1 MKPIEVAVIGTGW
14 CGGIRAE
21 TLAAHP
27 LVKALHLAETNA
39 DRLSTLGKKLKA
51 QSATADYRELLSNKS
66 IEAVYISATP
76 ETTHYPIAR
85 DCLAAGKHV
94 FLEKPIALALE
105 EADELIEIHKQEQ
118 LKFTIGYSQRFNPKF
133 AYVRKCIRDGT
144 IGKPVSALVS
154 RHITRGLGKKISG
167 RVRLSPAAMESTHD
181 LDFLLWCLEPAKP
194 VRVYSQQNF
203 GTMQESSGQP
213 IPDTQWITV
222 TLDSGLTFVCGGG
235 WTLPPGY
242 PNFSTTW
249 IEMIGTEG
257 AILLD
262 DSHRDVVLNT
272 MKSGMQLPMSTM
284 PGEFVEHTYAGA
296 MAPETVHFLE
306 VCVHDR
312 PVLVTPEHAR
322 MVMQVYIAADLSAG
336 RDAAVDIPW
345 PEKTR
350 SGSAS
355 RSSARAA

>member
-27 LVKALHLAETNA
+27 LVKALHLAEINRV
-39 DRLSTLGKKLKA
+39 RLEELKTKTKA
-51 QSATADYRELLSNKS
+51 RTAVSDYKELLKKTE
-66 IEAVYISATP
+66 IAAVYISATP
-76 ETTHYPIAR
+76 ETTHYPMAR

-94 FLEKPIALALE
+94 FLEKPIAMTLE
-105 EADELIEIHKQEQ
+105 EAEELIELKNRKN
-118 LKFTIGYSQRFNPKF
+118 LKFSIGYSQRFNPKF
-133 AYVRKCIRDGT
+133 AYVRQCIRDGT
-144 IGKPVSALVS
+144 IGRPVSALVS
-154 RHITRGLGKKISG
+154 RHITRSLGSKISG
-167 RVRLSPAAMESTHD
+167 RVKLSPAAMESTHD

-194 VRVYSQQNF
+194 VRVYSQVNY
-203 GTMQESSGQP
+203 GVMRESSGGD

-222 TLDSGLTFVCGGG
+222 TLDSGLTFVVGGG
-235 WTLPPGY
+235 WSLPLGY

-249 IEMIGTEG
+249 IEMVGTEG
-257 AILLD
+257 AILVD
-262 DSHRDVVLNT
+262 DSHRDVVVNT
-272 MKSGMQLPMSTM
+272 VKKGMQLPMSTM

-306 VCVHDR
+306 AVVYDR

-322 MVMQVYIAADLSAG
+322 MVMEVYIAADLSAE
-336 RDAAVDIPW
+336 RNAAVEIPC
-345 PEKTR
+345 EKPR

>member
-1 MKPIEVAVIGTGW
+1 VKPIEVAVIGTGW

-21 TLAAHP
+21 TLANHA
-27 LVKALHLAETNA
+27 LVKGLHLVEVNAPRLAEVA
-39 DRLSTLGKKLKA
+39 GKTKA
-51 QSATADYRELLSNKS
+51 KTAIADYKELLKKTEV
-66 IEAVYISATP
+66 EAVYISATP

-94 FLEKPIALALE
+94 FLEKPIALELA
-105 EADELIEIHKQEQ
+105 EADELIQLSKDKD

-133 AYVRKCIRDGT
+133 AYVRQCIRDGT

-154 RHITRGLGKKISG
+154 RHITRSLGKKISG
-167 RVRLSPAAMESTHD
+167 RVKLSPAAMESTHD

-194 VRVYSQQNF
+194 VRVYSQVNY
-203 GTMQESSGQP
+203 GVMKETSKSD

-222 TLDSGLTFVCGGG
+222 TLDSGLTFVVGGG
-235 WTLPPGY
+235 WSLPLGY

-249 IEMIGTEG
+249 IEMVGTEG
-257 AILLD
+257 AVMVD

-272 MKSGMQLPMSTM
+272 VKKGMQLPMSTM

-306 VCVHDR
+306 AVVYDR
-312 PVLVTPEHAR
+312 PVLVTAEHAR
-322 MVMQVYIAADLSAG
+322 MVMEVYIAADLSAE
-336 RDAAVDIPW
+336 RNAAVDLPC
-345 PEKTR
+345 EKPR
-350 SGSAS
+350 SASAS

>member
-27 LVKALHLAETNA
+27 LVKSLHLAEINA
-39 DRLSTLGKKLKA
+39 PRLAELSKKTRAK
-51 QSATADYRELLSNKS
+51 SALADYKPFLSDKN

-94 FLEKPIALALE
+94 FLEKPIALELS
-105 EADELIEIHKQEQ
+105 EADELIKISKDKN

-133 AYVRKCIRDGT
+133 AYVRQCIRDGT

-154 RHITRGLGKKISG
+154 RHITRSLGKKISG
-167 RVRLSPAAMESTHD
+167 RVKLSPAAMESTHD

-203 GTMQESSGQP
+203 GVMQESSGQP

-222 TLDSGLTFVCGGG
+222 TLDSGLNFVVGGG
-235 WTLPPGY
+235 WSLPLGY

-249 IEMIGTEG
+249 IEMVGTEG
-257 AILLD
+257 AVMVD

-272 MKSGMQLPMSTM
+272 VKKGMQLPMSTM

-306 VCVHDR
+306 AVVYDR
-312 PVLVTPEHAR
+312 PVLVTAEHAR
-322 MVMQVYIAADLSAG
+322 MVMEVYIAADLSAE
-336 RDAAVDIPW
+336 RNAAVDLPC
-345 PEKTR
+345 EKPR
-350 SGSAS
+350 SASAS